1 MLFFDKSKIKSLKER
16 YNTIEQASPATF
28 FKEKGSKFYGYAFPL
43 SKEEEVKSILEGLK
57 KQHPSAGHFCY
68 AWQLGEETI
77 RFRVNDDGE
86 PNNSAGQPIYG
97 QIRSFDITN
106 ILVVVV
112 RFFGGTNLGV
122 GGLIQAY
129 KYAAQLTLE
138 SATIVERTIDLYYQL
153 TFEYALMNKVMR
165 IIKEK
170 NVQLLRQS
178 LDLNCT
184 FHIAIRKKEATTIVQ
199 HFDRL
204 HKVKIEEQKT
214 P

>member
-1 MLFFDKSKIKSLKER
+1 M
-16 YNTIEQASPATF
+16 
-28 FKEKGSKFYGYAFPL
+28 
-43 SKEEEVKSILEGLK
+43 KSILEGLK

-97 QIRSFDITN
+97 QIRAFDLTN
-106 ILVVVV
+106 VLVVVV
-112 RFFGGTNLGV
+112 RYFGGTKLGI

-138 SATIVERTIDLYYQL
+138 SVEVVERTIDLYYQL
-153 TFEYALMNKVMR
+153 SFEYAQMNKVMR
-165 IIKEK
+165 IVKEK
-170 NVQLLRQS
+170 NIKVLRQV
-178 LDLNCT
+178 LDLNCSCY
-184 FHIAIRKKEATTIVQ
+184 IAVRKKEATAIFQ
-199 HFDRL
+199 HFDQL

>member
-112 RFFGGTNLGV
+112 RYFGGTKLGV
-122 GGLIQAY
+122 GGLKVLSKISDY
-129 KYAAQLTLE
+129 LRPRGLDLPTNSIYNGFNLLIHKRDSFSTKF
-138 SATIVERTIDLYYQL
+138 SIVDSERGVFQNQEFQYNGLYY
-153 TFEYALMNKVMR
+153 FRRCVEINDE
-165 IIKEK
+165 IIEE
-170 NVQLLRQS
+170 NI
-178 LDLNCT
+178 C
-184 FHIAIRKKEATTIVQ
+184 
-199 HFDRL
+199 
-204 HKVKIEEQKT
+204 VKING
-214 P
+214 

>member
-1 MLFFDKSKIKSLKER
+1 MKES
-16 YNTIEQASPATF
+16 YNTIEHPSIDTF

-43 SKEEEVKSILEGLK
+43 SKEEEVKSILEVLK

-112 RFFGGTNLGV
+112 RYFGGTKLGV

-138 SATIVERTIDLYYQL
+138 TVTIVERTIDLYYQL
-153 TFEYALMNKVMR
+153 TFEYAQMNEVMR
-165 IIKEK
+165 IIEEK
-170 NVQLLRQS
+170 NVKLLRQV
-178 LDLNCT
+178 LELNCT
-184 FHIAIRKKEATTIVQ
+184 FHIAVRKKEAAAIVQ

-204 HKVKIEEQKT
+204 YKVKIEEQKT